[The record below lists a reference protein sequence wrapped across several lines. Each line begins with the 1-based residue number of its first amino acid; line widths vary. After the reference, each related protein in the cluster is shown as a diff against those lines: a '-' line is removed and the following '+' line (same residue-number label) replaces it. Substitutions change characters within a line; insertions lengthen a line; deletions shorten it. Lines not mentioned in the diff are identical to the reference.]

1 MLSSLDNFEVDAGG
15 LDGLLEVSFVT
26 SLWIDEAQ
34 IRDGEIQE
42 VYASLSRV
50 PTEAELESIHLS
62 LGVKLEWI
70 TIPQS
75 GGGCSQWLRVQLRKN
90 S

>member
-1 MLSSLDNFEVDAGG
+1 MLSSLDNFEVDANE
-15 LDGLLEVSFVT
+15 LDNVLGVSFVT
-26 SLWIDEAQ
+26 SLWIDEAK
-34 IRDGEIQE
+34 IRDGKINE

-70 TIPQS
+70 SIPQD
-75 GGGCSQWLRVQLRKN
+75 GGGSSEWLRVQLREN
-90 S
+90 F